1 MRKRLYERKTF
12 STCMYNSVKSD
23 FYNMEISKN
32 RDIAELPP
40 ILRSCWIK
48 LNSVFRNRLVTL
60 GITPDQYTALRWIS
74 EAGDKFLTQSDLKSL
89 MSTDANNI
97 AGLVLRM
104 QNAGLINRKSSL
116 RDQRRKILGI
126 TEKGTEKYNTA
137 KKIAIELESSITRG
151 FSNREKRE
159 LCKLLEKTKMALS
172 GG

>member
-1 MRKRLYERKTF
+1 
-12 STCMYNSVKSD
+12 
-23 FYNMEISKN
+23 
-32 RDIAELPP
+32 
-40 ILRSCWIK
+40 
-48 LNSVFRNRLVTL
+48 
-60 GITPDQYTALRWIS
+60 
-74 EAGDKFLTQSDLKSL
+74 

-104 QNAGLINRKSSL
+104 ENAGLIHRKSSL
-116 RDQRRKILGI
+116 QDQRRKILGI

-137 KKIAIELESSITRG
+137 KKIAIELQSSMTRG